1 MRMGRCYDI
10 GRYRVM
16 VLRSVGIPATL
27 DYVPHWG
34 NYPGEHGVVKI
45 VTLNQQK
52 LLENKNTTE
61 NISTLFESS
70 SFMQGKKL
78 NMENGDLPEGIE
90 VQYSKT
96 IPKVYRH
103 TWSVQPER
111 KHILDIADK
120 DELIPDYRIC
130 IKDVTDEYVTCS
142 DVRLVLDEP
151 EHRVGYLC
159 VSERGDL

>member
-52 LLENKNTTE
+52 LLENKIRQR
-61 NISTLFESS
+61 ISAL
-70 SFMQGKKL
+70 
-78 NMENGDLPEGIE
+78 
-90 VQYSKT
+90 YSKA
-96 IPKVYRH
+96 PLLCKVRN
-103 TWSVQPER
+103 
-111 KHILDIADK
+111 
-120 DELIPDYRIC
+120 
-130 IKDVTDEYVTCS
+130 
-142 DVRLVLDEP
+142 
-151 EHRVGYLC
+151 
-159 VSERGDL
+159 

>member
-52 LLENKNTTE
+52 LLEK
-61 NISTLFESS
+61 
-70 SFMQGKKL
+70 
-78 NMENGDLPEGIE
+78 
-90 VQYSKT
+90 
-96 IPKVYRH
+96 
-103 TWSVQPER
+103 
-111 KHILDIADK
+111 
-120 DELIPDYRIC
+120 
-130 IKDVTDEYVTCS
+130 
-142 DVRLVLDEP
+142 
-151 EHRVGYLC
+151 
-159 VSERGDL
+159 